1 METARGTAHARNG
14 ASYVCWSV
22 RGLSPLLCHSSRTGS
37 LPRLV
42 FASLF
47 NRDAFYSFIL
57 TVSRLFSS
65 FYLFLILF
73 LLFFY
78 CSVVYCLYGGQFV
91 RHPGHGLIFFVHF
104 SLFAVNAW
112 TRSRRRT
119 TGFSFTQRSG
129 LFKIV
134 PVPAKSRWCT
144 VSEQTIVVL
153 DTYELFSR
161 SWTTMHSTSVRMT
174 DEYFSA
180 LKLLT
185 CTTKKNGTTFSDL
198 HYPCDSLQLHA
209 RFFSKQPRY
218 VFVYWFIMDLTHC

>member
-1 METARGTAHARNG
+1 MRVTEHRTCAEA
-14 ASYVCWSV
+14 YEV
-22 RGLSPLLCHSSRTGS
+22 PLPCHSSRTGS

-57 TVSRLFSS
+57 TVSRRFSS

-73 LLFFY
+73 PLFFY

-180 LKLLT
+180 LTLLT
-185 CTTKKNGTTFSDL
+185 CTTKKKGINS
-198 HYPCDSLQLHA
+198 S
-209 RFFSKQPRY
+209 
-218 VFVYWFIMDLTHC
+218 VNN